1 MRIAYDAKFPVLCRS
16 AALSLITGRKLTV
29 EQTGALRQNR
39 SLAHLLDPE
48 GLHRGKIEIELR
60 PTEKLREFRNALNDN
75 QGSRGAFAVPSGDL
89 LGTTEFALAHVD
101 PFRFCGATVHR
112 TDIGQDHKLG
122 FADMPTTEGYIHGTN
137 AALTEASN
145 IAFGS
150 FVFHA
155 QDYNSGEYVAPNEWV
170 TDTPDALDILVKATA
185 NGAGR
190 AQAHDVT
197 NELSVALG
205 NATTTSVTAGSATAI
220 SGDDILAALSLVS
233 EGYQEEGQQLYVM
246 AHPNVCRAIGQLKD
260 GNGSYL
266 FPNRRN
272 VFDARLIRNRYL
284 ASTLTSGAVSLLV
297 GNFSALHYCDH
308 VGMRFVAADEARLE
322 YNQTVFYSVLR
333 SGFALVQSDA
343 APAVVRLI
351 H

>member
-1 MRIAYDAKFPVLCRS
+1 MRIAYDAKFAPLCRS
-16 AALSLITGRKLTV
+16 AAMSLITNRKLTI
-29 EQTGALRQNR
+29 EQSGALRQNR
-39 SLAHLLDPE
+39 SLAHFAELDTKAP
-48 GLHRGKIEIELR
+48 GRIEIDLT
-60 PTEKLREFRNALNDN
+60 PTEKLREFRNALNDEA
-75 QGSRGAFAVPSGDL
+75 GSRGAFAVPSGDL
-89 LGTTEFALAHVD
+89 LGHTEFALAHVD

-112 TDIGQDHKLG
+112 TELGQDHRLG
-122 FADMPTTEGYIHGTN
+122 FADMPTTEGYIAGVGQ
-137 AALTEASN
+137 AVTESSN

-155 QDYNSGEYVAPNEWV
+155 RDYNSGEYLAPNSWV

-190 AQAHDVT
+190 AQARDVT
-197 NELSVALG
+197 NKLSVSLG

-220 SGDDILAALSLVS
+220 TGDDISAALSLVS
-233 EGYQEEGQQLYVM
+233 EGYQEEGQQLFVM

-260 GNGSYL
+260 DGGYM
-266 FPNRRN
+266 FPNRKN
-272 VFDARLIRNRYL
+272 VFDARLIRNRFL
-284 ASTLTSGAVSLLV
+284 ASSLTSGAVSLLV

-308 VGMRFVAADEARLE
+308 IGMQFVAADEARLE

-343 APAVVRLI
+343 APAVVRLV